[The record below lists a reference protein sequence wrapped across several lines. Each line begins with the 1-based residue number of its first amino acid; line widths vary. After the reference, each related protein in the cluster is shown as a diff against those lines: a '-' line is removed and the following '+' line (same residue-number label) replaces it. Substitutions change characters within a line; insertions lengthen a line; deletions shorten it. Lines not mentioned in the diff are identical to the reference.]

1 MTSAPYTLAW
11 DTRTASAGPHTLTA
25 VARDAAGNQTTS
37 AAVPITVEATVT
49 PPAGLVAG
57 YGFDEGSG
65 ASVGDASL
73 NGNTGTVSNTS
84 WVPGKFGSALSFNGS
99 NSWVTV
105 PDSASLDLTSAVTL
119 EAWVYPTVLG
129 TSWRTVLFK
138 EQPGDLVYGLYANTT
153 AGRPNAQ
160 VYAAGDARQVNGPST
175 LPANTWTH
183 LAMTYDGANLRL
195 FVNGAQAAAVAQA
208 GAIATSTGVLRIGG
222 NNIWP
227 EWFQGRIDEI
237 RVYNRA
243 LTAAEITA
251 DAGVAVAR
259 DTTAP
264 TVTNVTPAAGA
275 TDVPVASTVTAT
287 FNEALDP
294 ATVTGSTF
302 ELRNSG
308 GTLVPATVAYDSI
321 AAKATLTPTSALLFG
336 ETYTARLIGGPSG
349 TRVKDMSGNALAS
362 TVAWSF
368 TIEPVPPP
376 ILLVT
381 GSSNPFSSYTAEIL
395 KAEGL
400 NEFATVDASLL
411 STSFLSFFDVAVV
424 GNVPLSA
431 SAVSALTTWVN
442 GGGNL
447 IALRPDKQL
456 AGLLGLTDAGATFAN
471 GYMLVNTASG
481 PGSGIVGET
490 IQYHGTAD
498 RYALNG
504 ATSVATLYSSA
515 TTATTNPAVTLRS
528 VGSSG
533 GQAAAFTYDLSRSV
547 VLTRQGNSAWAGQ
560 DRDGVFPIRTNDLFF
575 GAMAG
580 DVQPDWIDLNKM
592 HIPQADEQQR
602 LLANLVT
609 SMARDRKPIPRFW
622 YLPRGEK
629 AVVVMTGDDH
639 AQGGTAGRFNQYI
652 SLSPAGCSVANWE
665 CIRSTSYV
673 YPNSPLTNAQ
683 AQSFVASG
691 FEVAL
696 HLNTGG
702 GPCGNFTPGEL
713 EVYYT
718 VQLSQFQGKYTSV
731 PAPVTER
738 THCVAWSDWASQPK
752 TKLAHGIKLDTN
764 YYNYPGSWMGSRPGF
779 MTGSGLV
786 MRFADVDGTTI
797 DEYQAATQMTDESG
811 QTYPANVNSLLDNAV
826 GPQGYWGVFTANMH
840 TDLVSSPGS
849 DAIIN
854 SALARSVPVVSAKQI
869 LDWTDGRNA
878 SSFREF
884 SWAGNTLGF
893 RIVANAGANGLEAML
908 PLQGPSGTLTTLQRG
923 GSPVAFT
930 TRTVKGVDYAVFN
943 AIGGTYTAV
952 YG

>member
-1 MTSAPYTLAW
+1 
-11 DTRTASAGPHTLTA
+11 
-25 VARDAAGNQTTS
+25 
-37 AAVPITVEATVT
+37 
-49 PPAGLVAG
+49 
-57 YGFDEGSG
+57 
-65 ASVGDASL
+65 
-73 NGNTGTVSNTS
+73 
-84 WVPGKFGSALSFNGS
+84 
-99 NSWVTV
+99 
-105 PDSASLDLTSAVTL
+105 
-119 EAWVYPTVLG
+119 
-129 TSWRTVLFK
+129 
-138 EQPGDLVYGLYANTT
+138 
-153 AGRPNAQ
+153 
-160 VYAAGDARQVNGPST
+160 
-175 LPANTWTH
+175 
-183 LAMTYDGANLRL
+183 
-195 FVNGAQAAAVAQA
+195 
-208 GAIATSTGVLRIGG
+208 
-222 NNIWP
+222 
-227 EWFQGRIDEI
+227 
-237 RVYNRA
+237 
-243 LTAAEITA
+243 
-251 DAGVAVAR
+251 
-259 DTTAP
+259 
-264 TVTNVTPAAGA
+264 
-275 TDVPVASTVTAT
+275 
-287 FNEALDP
+287 
-294 ATVTGSTF
+294 
-302 ELRNSG
+302 
-308 GTLVPATVAYDSI
+308 
-321 AAKATLTPTSALLFG
+321 
-336 ETYTARLIGGPSG
+336 
-349 TRVKDMSGNALAS
+349 
-362 TVAWSF
+362 
-368 TIEPVPPP
+368 
-376 ILLVT
+376 
-381 GSSNPFSSYTAEIL
+381 
-395 KAEGL
+395 
-400 NEFATVDASLL
+400 
-411 STSFLSFFDVAVV
+411 
-424 GNVPLSA
+424 
-431 SAVSALTTWVN
+431 
-442 GGGNL
+442 
-447 IALRPDKQL
+447 
-456 AGLLGLTDAGATFAN
+456 
-471 GYMLVNTASG
+471 
-481 PGSGIVGET
+481 
-490 IQYHGTAD
+490 
-498 RYALNG
+498 
-504 ATSVATLYSSA
+504 
-515 TTATTNPAVTLRS
+515 
-528 VGSSG
+528 
-533 GQAAAFTYDLSRSV
+533 
-547 VLTRQGNSAWAGQ
+547 
-560 DRDGVFPIRTNDLFF
+560 
-575 GAMAG
+575 MAG

-609 SMARDRKPIPRFW
+609 TMARDRKPIPRFW

-696 HLNTGG
+696 HLNTNG

-923 GSPVAFT
+923 GSPVTFT

-943 AIGGTYTAV
+943 AVGGTYTAV